1 MIEAV
6 YFDKK
11 LFHCIFPKLLM
22 MKKLLL
28 LTLFFLTIYFV
39 SAQTAR
45 DVSVETFAEVKA
57 GGGVYIKW
65 IPDNSAVKYYV
76 FKRQGP
82 KADWLLLDSVSGSVN
97 SYLDN
102 GLLVGQ
108 VAEYRVSKSKKTF
121 SFYANG
127 YMLTGFEVAPR
138 LNLGKVLMVIDS
150 NYSVPLKSKIAEY
163 KDQLTR
169 EGYTVVSKVVLRTE
183 KVSSIKS
190 WISGQWQSDS
200 FNIKSIFLLGHVPV
214 PYSGNYRPDG
224 QTEHTGAWPADLY
237 YGNFYSNWS
246 DNSVN
251 NTQAT
256 RSENQNI
263 PSDGKFDISSVNPGG
278 TAFSAIQRCQIPVG
292 RVDLYGMP
300 SFGNDT
306 FLIKRY
312 LNKALNFRR
321 GVYKAAPR
329 GLVDD
334 NFGYFGSEA
343 FASGGFRNFS
353 VHFKDSVFE
362 RDYRTS
368 MSKNSYLMSYGCG
381 TGSYTSCAQ
390 VASTSTFATDSLLNP
405 FTMTFGSYFGDWDN
419 SDNFL
424 RAPLASKGWGLASV
438 WSGRPYWMLHEC
450 ALGLTLGQATLT
462 TVNSYYYYNA
472 AGFQSGVHTA
482 LMGDPTLTLY
492 PLASLSNVKAIAKC
506 TDKVRFR
513 WDLHPDNVDTV
524 VVEEFVGGSW
534 KILTKTI
541 GSDTNLTYRAPLG
554 NHKYS
559 IRPLKLMKSASGS
572 WWQYGARQYC
582 DVSVNIRAVAIA
594 ITSTKIACSVDSV
607 IVAELKFG
615 SNPKYKRSWYVNGK
629 MIPDTA
635 VSFKRTYET
644 GNVTVLMKL
653 ITDSGCI
660 YNDSV
665 KFVINSTPSAKT
677 TLLTAKDICFNQKFK
692 AKTKSAGTQIWTVG
706 KDTVSRIDSV
716 EYSATAPGK
725 YIIKYKIQD
734 ANGCFDVS
742 QDTLVFNALPNAKFT
757 SNPDTTI
764 CFGKYTCTANDTTN
778 SLIWNCKRNG
788 TGSDIIYKNQKSV
801 EILANIFSV
810 KLIATSAF
818 GCSDS
823 SLKFINFYE
832 KPKTPKIIVVKS
844 ANYPGDTISVMVN
857 PNSLYPK
864 PNSVVWTKPF
874 NSSDSILKFRVA
886 DTGTL
891 KFMVYFVSQR
901 GCISDT
907 AYYDQYFGLSGL
919 KNLDAQKI
927 MAYPN
932 PNAGKFTLLVNAQ
945 VESLNVFDLKGQKI
959 QATWSE
965 SNLKNQIDVEL
976 KDVRSG
982 IYLIQ
987 GQYKNGIKFV
997 SKFAIE

>member
-1 MIEAV
+1 
-6 YFDKK
+6 
-11 LFHCIFPKLLM
+11 

-28 LTLFFLTIYFV
+28 LTLFFLTINF
-39 SAQTAR
+39 SKSQTAR
-45 DVSVETFAEVKA
+45 DVAVETYAEAKA

-65 IPDNSAVKYYV
+65 IPDNTAVKYYV
-76 FKRQGP
+76 FKRLGP
-82 KADWLLLDSVSGSVN
+82 RTDWLLLDSVSGSVN
-97 SYLDN
+97 SYLDK
-102 GLLVGQ
+102 GLLTGQ
-108 VAEYRVSKSKKTF
+108 VAEYRVAKSKTTF

-127 YMLTGFEVAPR
+127 YLLAGFEVAPK
-138 LNLGKVLMVIDS
+138 LNLGKVLMIIDS

-169 EGYTVVSKVVLRTE
+169 EGYTVISKVVLRTE
-183 KVSSIKS
+183 KVSTIKS
-190 WISGQWQSDS
+190 WISSQWQSDS
-200 FNIKSIFLLGHVPV
+200 LNIKSIFLLGHVPV

-224 QTEHTGAWPADLY
+224 HTEHTGAWPADMY

-246 DNSVN
+246 DNTVS

-256 RSENQNI
+256 RSENQNT
-263 PSDGKFDISSVNPGG
+263 PSDGKFDISRVNPVG
-278 TAFSAIQRCQIPVG
+278 TATSAIQRCQIPVG

-353 VHFKDSVFE
+353 VQFKDSVFE
-362 RDYRTS
+362 RDYRTN

-381 TGSYTSCAQ
+381 AGTYTSCDQ
-390 VASTSTFATDSLLNP
+390 VASSASFVTDSLLNP
-405 FTMTFGSYFGDWDN
+405 FTMTFGSYYGDWDN

-450 ALGLTLGQATLT
+450 ALGLPLGQATLT
-462 TVNSYYYYNA
+462 SVNSYYYYNA

-492 PLASLSNVKAIAKC
+492 PLASLSNAKAIAKC

-513 WDLHPDNVDTV
+513 WDLHASNVDSIV
-524 VVEEFVGGSW
+524 IEELVGGSW
-534 KILTKTI
+534 KTLTKTI
-541 GSDTNLTYRAPLG
+541 GSDTDLTYKVPLG

-559 IRPLKLMKSASGS
+559 MRPLKLMKSASGS
-572 WWQYGARQYC
+572 WWQYGARQYS

-615 SNPKYKRSWYVNGK
+615 PNPKYKRSWYVNGSL
-629 MIPDTA
+629 MPDTA
-635 VSFKRTYET
+635 VSFKRTYKA

-653 ITDSGCI
+653 TTDSGCV

-677 TLLTAKDICFNQKFK
+677 ALITAKSLCLNEKFK
-692 AKTKSAGTQIWTVG
+692 ATTKSAGTQMWTVG
-706 KDTVSRIDSV
+706 KDTVSKIDSV
-716 EYSATAPGK
+716 KYSPTTAGK
-725 YIIKYKIQD
+725 FILKHKVID
-734 ANGCFDVS
+734 ANGCFDIS
-742 QDTLVFNALPNAKFT
+742 QDTVVFNALPNAKFT

-764 CFGKYTCTANDTTN
+764 CVGKYTYTANDTTN
-778 SLIWNCKRNG
+778 SLIWNCKRKG
-788 TGSDIIYKNQKSV
+788 AGSDFIYKNQKSIDV
-801 EILANIFSV
+801 FSNVYSV
-810 KLIATSAF
+810 KLISTNSF

-823 SLKFINFYE
+823 SIKFVLFYG

-844 ANYPGDTISVMVN
+844 AKYPGDTISVMVN

-874 NSSDSILKFRVA
+874 NASDSILKFRVA

-891 KFMVYFVSQR
+891 KFLVYFVSKN

-907 AYYDQYFGLSGL
+907 AYYDQYFGMSGL
-919 KNLDAQKI
+919 KNLDVQKI

-932 PNAGKFTLLVNAQ
+932 PNTGKFTLMVNAQ

-959 QATWSE
+959 QSIWNE
-965 SNLKNQIDVEL
+965 SSLKNQIDVEL

>member
-1 MIEAV
+1 
-6 YFDKK
+6 
-11 LFHCIFPKLLM
+11 M
-22 MKKLLL
+22 MKKLLF
-28 LTLFFLTIYFV
+28 LTLFFLVINF
-39 SAQTAR
+39 SKAQTAR
-45 DVSVETFAEVKA
+45 DVAVETYAEAKS

-65 IPDNSAVKYYV
+65 IPDNTAVKYYI
-76 FKRQGP
+76 FKRLGP
-82 KADWLLLDSVSGSVN
+82 KTDWMLLDSVSGSVN
-97 SYLDN
+97 SYLDK
-102 GLLVGQ
+102 GLLAGQ
-108 VAEYRVSKSKKTF
+108 IMEYRVAKSKSTF

-127 YMLTGFEVAPR
+127 YILAGFEIAPKAY
-138 LNLGKVLMVIDS
+138 LGKVLMIIDS

-169 EGYTVVSKVVLRTE
+169 EGYNVVSKVVLRSE

-190 WISGQWQSDS
+190 WISSQWQSDS
-200 FNIKSIFLLGHVPV
+200 LNIKSIFLLGHVPV

-224 QTEHTGAWPADLY
+224 HSEHTGAWPADMY

-246 DNSVN
+246 DNTVN

-256 RSENQNI
+256 RSENQNV
-263 PSDGKFDISSVNPGG
+263 PSDGKFDISRVNPIG
-278 TAFSAIQRCQIPVG
+278 TATSSIQRSQIPVG

-306 FLIKRY
+306 LLIKRY

-321 GVYKAAPR
+321 GIYKATPR
-329 GLVDD
+329 GLIDD

-353 VHFKDSVFE
+353 VQFKDSVFE

-381 TGSYTSCAQ
+381 GGTYTSCDQ
-390 VASTSTFATDSLLNP
+390 VATSASFVSDSLLNP

-450 ALGLTLGQATLT
+450 ALGLPLGQATLT
-462 TVNSYYYYNA
+462 SVNSYYYYNA

-492 PLASLSNVKAIAKC
+492 PLASLNNAKAIAKC

-513 WDLHPDNVDTV
+513 WDLHEANVDSV
-524 VVEEFVGGSW
+524 VIEEFVGGSW
-534 KILTKTI
+534 KVLTKTV
-541 GSDTNLTYRAPLG
+541 GSDTDLTYKVPLG

-572 WWQYGARQYC
+572 WWQYGARQYS
-582 DVSVNIRAVAIA
+582 DVSINLRAVAIA
-594 ITSTKIACSVDSV
+594 ITSTKTACSVDSV

-615 SNPKYKRSWYVNGK
+615 PNPKYVRSWYVNGK
-629 MIPDTA
+629 LMPDTS
-635 VSFKRTYET
+635 VSFKRTYAA
-644 GNVTVLMKL
+644 GNVTVLMRL
-653 ITDSGCI
+653 TTDSGCI

-665 KFVINSTPSAKT
+665 KFVINNTPSAKYT
-677 TLLTAKDICFNQKFK
+677 IVSSKSLCMNQKFI
-692 AKTKSAGTQIWTVG
+692 ANTMATGTQVWTIG
-706 KDTVSRIDSV
+706 KDTVSKIDSV
-716 EYSATAPGK
+716 KYTATAPGK
-725 YIIKYKIQD
+725 YILKHKISD

-742 QDTLVFNALPNAKFT
+742 QDTFVVNALPNAKFT
-757 SNPDTTI
+757 SNPDSFI
-764 CFGKYTCTANDTTN
+764 CENGKYVYTASDTSNKLT
-778 SLIWNCKRNG
+778 WNCKRNG
-788 TGSDIIYKNQKSV
+788 AGADFVYKDQKSIDV
-801 EILANIFSV
+801 FKNMFSV
-810 KLIATSAF
+810 KLIAVSTF

-823 SLKFINFYE
+823 TLKLVNFYS
-832 KPKTPKIIVVKS
+832 KPKTPKISILK
-844 ANYPGDTISVMVN
+844 AAQYPGDTISVMVT
-857 PNSLYPK
+857 PNALYPK

-891 KFMVYFVSQR
+891 KFMVYFVSQH

-907 AYYDQYFGLSGL
+907 AYYDQYFGMSGL
-919 KNLDAQKI
+919 KNLDVQKI
-927 MAYPN
+927 VAYPN
-932 PNAGKFTLLVNAQ
+932 PNSGKFTLLVNAE
-945 VESLNVFDLKGQKI
+945 VEFMNVFDLKGQKI
-959 QATWSE
+959 QANWKDNNS
-965 SNLKNQIDVEL
+965 KNQIEVEL
-976 KDVRSG
+976 KNIQSG
-982 IYLIQ
+982 IYMIQ
-987 GQYKNGIKFV
+987 GQYKNGVKFV
-997 SKFAIE
+997 SKFEIL

>member
-1 MIEAV
+1 
-6 YFDKK
+6 
-11 LFHCIFPKLLM
+11 M

-28 LTLFFLTIYFV
+28 LTLFFLTIYF
-39 SAQTAR
+39 SNAQTAR
-45 DVSVETFAEVKA
+45 DVAVETYAEAKA

-65 IPDNSAVKYYV
+65 IPDNTAVKYYI
-76 FKRQGP
+76 FKRLDS
-82 KADWLLLDSVSGSVN
+82 KIDWLLLDSVSGSVN

-102 GLLVGQ
+102 GLLLGQ
-108 VAEYRVSKSKKTF
+108 IAEYRVSKSKKTF

-127 YMLTGFEVAPR
+127 YLLTGFEVAPK

-163 KDQLTR
+163 KDQLSR
-169 EGYTVVSKVVLRTE
+169 EGYTVISKVVLRTE
-183 KVSSIKS
+183 KVSNIKS
-190 WISGQWQSDS
+190 WIYNQWQSDS

-224 QTEHTGAWPADLY
+224 HTEHTGAWPADLY

-246 DNSVN
+246 DNTVN

-256 RSENQNI
+256 RSENQNV
-263 PSDGKFDISSVNPGG
+263 PSDGKFDISRVNPVG

-306 FLIKRY
+306 FLTKRY
-312 LNKALNFRR
+312 LNKALDFRR

-334 NFGYFGSEA
+334 NFGYFNSEA

-353 VHFKDSVFE
+353 VQFKDSVFE

-368 MSKNSYLMSYGCG
+368 MSKNSYLLSYGCG
-381 TGSYTSCAQ
+381 SGTYTSCDQ

-405 FTMTFGSYFGDWDN
+405 FTMTFGSYYGDWDN

-424 RAPLASKGWGLASV
+424 RAPLASKGWGLVSV

-450 ALGLTLGQATLT
+450 ALGLPLGRATLT

-472 AGFQSGVHTA
+472 AEFQSGVHTA

-492 PLASLSNVKAIAKC
+492 PLASLNNTKAIAKC

-513 WDLHPDNVDTV
+513 WDLHASNVDSIV
-524 VVEEFVGGSW
+524 IEEYIAGSW
-534 KILTKTI
+534 KRLTKTV
-541 GSDTNLTYRAPLG
+541 GSDTDITYRASVG

-582 DVSVNIRAVAIA
+582 EVSVNVRAVAIA
-594 ITSTKIACSVDSV
+594 ITSTNKACSVDSV

-615 SNPKYKRSWYVNGK
+615 PNPKYTRSWYVNGK
-629 MIPDTA
+629 INPDTA
-635 VSFKRTYET
+635 VSFKRTYPV
-644 GNVTVLMKL
+644 GNVNVLMKL
-653 ITDSGCI
+653 TTDSGCV

-665 KFVINSTPSAKT
+665 KFVINSTPTAKT
-677 TLLTAKDICFNQKFK
+677 RLITAKNLCMNQKFI
-692 AKTKSAGTQIWTVG
+692 AKTESNGTQIWTIE
-706 KDTVSRIDSV
+706 KDTVSKIDSV
-716 EYSATAPGK
+716 KFTASAVGK
-725 YIIKYKIQD
+725 YILKHKVID
-734 ANGCFDVS
+734 LNGCFDVS
-742 QDTLVFNALPNAKFT
+742 QDTLLFNSLPNATFT
-757 SNPDTTI
+757 TNPDTTI
-764 CFGKYTCTANDTTN
+764 CAGGKYAYNANDTTN
-778 SLIWNCKRNG
+778 NLIWNCKRNG
-788 TGSDIIYKNQKSV
+788 AGTDIVYKDQKSV
-801 EILANIFSV
+801 DVFSDVFSV
-810 KLIATSAF
+810 KLIAKSIF

-823 SLKFINFYE
+823 SLKFVNFYG
-832 KPKTPKIIVVKS
+832 KPQLPKIAIMK
-844 ANYPGDTISVMVN
+844 AATYPGDTISVKVMPNATYPN
-857 PNSLYPK
+857 PNA
-864 PNSVVWTKPF
+864 VVWTKPF
-874 NSSDSILKFRVA
+874 SSSDSILKFRVA

-891 KFMVYFVSQR
+891 NFMVYFVSDH

-907 AYYDQYFGLSGL
+907 AYFNQYFGLSEF
-919 KNLDAQKI
+919 KNLEMQKI

-932 PNAGKFTLLVNAQ
+932 PNTGRFTILVNSE
-945 VESLNVFDLKGQKI
+945 VESVNIFDLKGQKI
-959 QATWSE
+959 ASNWKE
-965 SNLKNQIDVEL
+965 SALKNQLEMEL
-976 KDVRSG
+976 KNIRSG

-987 GQYKNGIKFV
+987 GQYKNGVKFV
-997 SKFAIE
+997 SKFEIL

>member
-1 MIEAV
+1 
-6 YFDKK
+6 
-11 LFHCIFPKLLM
+11 M

-28 LTLFFLTIYFV
+28 ITLFFLTINL
-39 SAQTAR
+39 SKAQTAR
-45 DVSVETFAEVKA
+45 DVAVETYAEAKA

-65 IPDNSAVKYYV
+65 IPDNTAVKYYV
-76 FKRQGP
+76 FKRLGP
-82 KADWLLLDSVSGSVN
+82 RTDWLLLDSVSGSVN
-97 SYLDN
+97 SYLDK
-102 GLLVGQ
+102 GLLTGQ
-108 VAEYRVSKSKKTF
+108 VAEYRVAKSKTTF

-127 YMLTGFEVAPR
+127 YLLTGFEVAPK

-169 EGYTVVSKVVLRTE
+169 EGYTVISKVVLRTE
-183 KVSSIKS
+183 KVSTIKS

-200 FNIKSIFLLGHVPV
+200 LNIKSIFLLGHVPV

-224 QTEHTGAWPADLY
+224 HTEHTGAWPADMY

-246 DNSVN
+246 DNTVS

-256 RSENQNI
+256 RSENQNT
-263 PSDGKFDISSVNPGG
+263 PSDGKFDISRVNPVG
-278 TAFSAIQRCQIPVG
+278 TATSAIQRCQIPVG

-306 FLIKRY
+306 FLMKRY

-353 VHFKDSVFE
+353 VQFKDSVFE

-381 TGSYTSCAQ
+381 AGTYTSCDQ
-390 VASTSTFATDSLLNP
+390 VASSASFVTDSLLNP

-450 ALGLTLGQATLT
+450 ALGLPLGQATLT
-462 TVNSYYYYNA
+462 SVNSYYYYNA

-492 PLASLSNVKAIAKC
+492 PLASLINAKAIAKC

-513 WDLHPDNVDTV
+513 WDLHEANVDSIV
-524 VVEEFVGGSW
+524 IEEFVGGSW
-534 KILTKTI
+534 KTLTKTI
-541 GSDTNLTYRAPLG
+541 GSDTDLTYRVPLG

-559 IRPLKLMKSASGS
+559 MRPLKLMKSASGS
-572 WWQYGARQYC
+572 WWQYGARQYS

-594 ITSTKIACSVDSV
+594 ITSTKTACSVDSV

-615 SNPKYKRSWYVNGK
+615 PNPKYKRSWYVNGSL
-629 MIPDTA
+629 MLDTA
-635 VSFKRTYET
+635 VSFKRTYT
-644 GNVTVLMKL
+644 AGNVTVLMKL
-653 ITDSGCI
+653 TTDSGCV

-665 KFVINSTPSAKT
+665 KFIINSTPSAKSN
-677 TLLTAKDICFNQKFK
+677 LLTAKTLCLNQKFK
-692 AKTKSAGTQIWTVG
+692 ATTKSAGTQIWTVG
-706 KDTVSRIDSV
+706 KDTVSKIDSV
-716 EYSATAPGK
+716 KYSAAIAGK
-725 YIIKYKIQD
+725 FILKHKVTD

-764 CFGKYTCTANDTTN
+764 CVGKYTYTANDTTN
-778 SLIWNCKRNG
+778 GLIWNCKRNG
-788 TGSDIIYKNQKSV
+788 AGADFIYKNQKSIDV
-801 EILANIFSV
+801 FSNVFSV
-810 KLIATSAF
+810 KLIATSTF
-818 GCSDS
+818 GCLDS
-823 SLKFINFYE
+823 SLKFVNFYG

-844 ANYPGDTISVMVN
+844 AKYPGDTISVMVN

-907 AYYDQYFGLSGL
+907 AYYDQYFGLSAAKYL
-919 KNLDAQKI
+919 NLEQLVT
-927 MAYPN
+927 YPN
-932 PNAGKFTLLVNAQ
+932 PNAGKFTLLVNAPI
-945 VESLNVFDLKGQKI
+945 ESVNVFDLKGQKI
-959 QATWSE
+959 QAIWNE